1 MVEGEGEGEGYVNI
15 STTIQYVR
23 SAVENAGR
31 AVRDAPGGIVP

>member
-1 MVEGEGEGEGYVNI
+1 MVEGESYVNI

-23 SAVENAGR
+23 SAVEKEGR